1 MDTNFKLSTYQ
12 QNILNYIDNNTGNLL
27 VDAKAGSGKTSTLL
41 LIANKVYNQNK
52 KCTFLAFNK
61 SIVDELSKKLQ
72 NTDCMIKT
80 IHSLGLSFI
89 RSYLMK
95 KFGMNNYTL
104 NIDGLKLNKFMKP
117 LINQI
122 CGEDIKNSFEDTD
135 YDTMKETF
143 NDILDQ
149 FLKIIQFIRFYNVD
163 ITNEESV
170 KDLID
175 TKCNCEYFIDP
186 KRYGLQNYYQV
197 LTETMKYIDNTF
209 KGETQDSSG
218 KYVFDIDFTDM
229 TYFPVK
235 LQIPVPY
242 SVKQYLDY
250 ILVDESQDLSILQQI
265 FIKQL
270 NTGNSRYIF
279 VGDKKQAIYGFTGAD
294 TNSIDNI
301 KKNFVLEELPLNIC
315 YRCPEKVIKIA
326 KTIVPDIESNSARE
340 DKGNVQILKKSDLK
354 NILKPG
360 DMIISRTNN
369 TLVDMY
375 IDFVFKQHYQV
386 KFKNDDVVKGII
398 KDIDRC
404 NREYIRRY
412 NKHENIDLK
421 LYSIMMNARIP
432 YKKSRR
438 DKAQQ
443 KFMDDQAE
451 RLIKEKIE
459 QDNNDGKVISKSN
472 YSVYYLSR
480 CIKEFKDLGSYRL
493 VECEDDP
500 LTKYC
505 TAIQSFISM
514 FLEQN
519 TSVSLKAFT
528 DFIEQFLTCNATK
541 DVPILSTIH
550 KMKGSEADNVFIID
564 YPNFPYEFEGQD
576 EESKQQEKNL
586 QYVALTRAKKT
597 LNLVLLDSKEGN
609 TNIDEKNMNC
619 IEEIT
624 NLIGI

>member
-117 LINQI
+117 LINHI

-170 KDLID
+170 KNLID

-340 DKGNVQILKKSDLK
+340 DKGNVQILKKSGLK

-421 LYSIMMNARIP
+421 LYNIMMNARIP

-459 QDNNDGKVISKSN
+459 QDNNNGKVISKSN

-480 CIKEFKDLGSYRL
+480 CIKEFKDLGSYKL

-597 LNLVLLDSKEGN
+597 LNLVLLDPKEGN

>member
-149 FLKIIQFIRFYNVD
+149 FLKIIQFIRFYNID

-170 KDLID
+170 KNLID
-175 TKCNCEYFIDP
+175 TKCNCEYFTDP

-209 KGETQDSSG
+209 KGETQDSNG

-315 YRCPEKVIKIA
+315 YRCPEKVIEIA

-375 IDFVFKQHYQV
+375 IDFVFNQHYQV
-386 KFKNDDVVKGII
+386 KFKNDDIVKGII

-443 KFMDDQAE
+443 KFMDEQAE
-451 RLIKEKIE
+451 RLIKEKTE
-459 QDNNDGKVISKSN
+459 QDNNNGKVISKSN

-480 CIKEFKDLGSYRL
+480 CIKEFKDLGSYKL

-514 FLEQN
+514 FLQQN

-528 DFIEQFLTCNATK
+528 DFIEEFLTCNVTK
-541 DVPILSTIH
+541 DVPVLSTIH

-576 EESKQQEKNL
+576 EESEQQEKNL

-597 LNLVLLDSKEGN
+597 LNLVLLDPKEGN

-619 IEEIT
+619 VEEIT

>member
-12 QNILNYIDNNTGNLL
+12 QNILNYIDNNTRNLL

-117 LINQI
+117 LINHI

-170 KDLID
+170 KNLID

-421 LYSIMMNARIP
+421 LYNIMMNARIP

-459 QDNNDGKVISKSN
+459 QDNNNGKVISKSN

-480 CIKEFKDLGSYRL
+480 CIKEFKDLGSYKL

-597 LNLVLLDSKEGN
+597 LNLVLLDPKEGN

>member
-197 LTETMKYIDNTF
+197 LTETMKYIDDTF
-209 KGETQDSSG
+209 KGETQDSNG

-421 LYSIMMNARIP
+421 LYNIMMNARIP

-443 KFMDDQAE
+443 KFMDDKSE

-576 EESKQQEKNL
+576 EESQQQEKNL

-597 LNLVLLDSKEGN
+597 LNLVLLDTKEGN

>member
-326 KTIVPDIESNSARE
+326 KTIVPDIESNSARK

-421 LYSIMMNARIP
+421 LYNIMMNARIP

>member
-117 LINQI
+117 LINHI

-170 KDLID
+170 KNLID

-421 LYSIMMNARIP
+421 LYNIMMNARIP

-459 QDNNDGKVISKSN
+459 QDNNNGKVISKSN

-597 LNLVLLDSKEGN
+597 LNLVLLDPKEGN